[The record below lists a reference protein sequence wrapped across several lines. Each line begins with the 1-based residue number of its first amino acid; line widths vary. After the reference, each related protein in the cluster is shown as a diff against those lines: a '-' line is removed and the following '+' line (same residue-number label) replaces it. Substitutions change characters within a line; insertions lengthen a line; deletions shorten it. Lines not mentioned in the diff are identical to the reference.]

1 MSYTQDTLPLSAV
14 ATERL
19 SSIDAKAL
27 RTNPIPLSEPGPMRF
42 AISQA
47 VQITPQTF
55 GTWEHLPGGGRLWRL
70 RLEAPGATDLN
81 LGFRS
86 YWLPWGA
93 TLHILSERESD
104 YEGPYTAHDNKPHGQ
119 LWTPPVPGDR
129 ITLELY
135 VPGAAE
141 EAPQLT
147 LVHVGVG
154 YRDILRRQSFP
165 KNHGTC
171 HIDVVCPQG
180 NNWRDEI
187 RSVAMLTI
195 GGTGTCTGT
204 LIMDVPGTFRPFVLT
219 AAHCRIDPTT
229 TPTVVA
235 LWNFQATTCG
245 AQTGASTQS
254 QSGATFRA
262 SEADVDMALIELDD
276 RPDASFEVYYAGW
289 DRSGITP
296 QGSVGIHHPRADVKS
311 ISINT
316 DPLTSDVSCLSTNV
330 DETHWIVDNWEEGVT
345 EEGSSG
351 SGLWDA
357 GTKHLVGML
366 SGGTSFCSNPDGS
379 DCYGKF
385 SVAWARGLSAVLDPN
400 NQGALTVSGANP
412 ETSPESPPAIPPGLA
427 PVDSPGLAPE
437 KPSIAEL
444 APVKPITLRP
454 VATARS
460 SGGGCAVSPGARFDP
475 TLIGVLGLMVAYT

>member
-1 MSYTQDTLPLSAV
+1 MS
-14 ATERL
+14 
-19 SSIDAKAL
+19 
-27 RTNPIPLSEPGPMRF
+27 F

-47 VQITPQTF
+47 VQITPQTS
-55 GTWEHLPGGGRLWRL
+55 GTWENLPEGGRLWRL
-70 RLEAPGATDLN
+70 RLEAPGATDFN

-135 VPGAAE
+135 VPEAAE

-154 YRDILRRQSFP
+154 YQDILRRQPFL
-165 KNHGTC
+165 KNHDTC

-180 NNWRDEI
+180 NEWRDEI

-195 GGTGTCTGT
+195 EGTRACTGT

-219 AAHCRIDPTT
+219 AAHCEIDSTT
-229 TPTVVA
+229 APTVVA

-245 AQTGASTQS
+245 AQNGASTQS

-262 SEADVDMALIELDD
+262 SEADVDVTLIELDD
-276 RPDASFEVYYAGW
+276 RPDASFEVFYSGW

-296 QGSVGIHHPRADVKS
+296 QGSVGIHHPEAHVKS
-311 ISINT
+311 ISIDT
-316 DPLTSDVSCLSTNV
+316 DPPSSDVSCISTNV
-330 DETHWIVDNWEEGVT
+330 DETHWVVNNWEEGITAV
-345 EEGSSG
+345 GSSG
-351 SGLWDA
+351 SGLWDSR
-357 GTKHLVGML
+357 TKSLVGVL
-366 SGGTSFCSNPDGS
+366 SGGASFCSNPDGS

-385 SVAWARGLSAVLDPN
+385 SVAWTRGLSTVLDPN
-400 NQGALTVSGANP
+400 NQGVLTVSGADP
-412 ETSPESPPAIPPGLA
+412 TTSLGSSPPSAPP
-427 PVDSPGLAPE
+427 DLAPE
-437 KPSIAEL
+437 KPSIVAL
-444 APVKPITLRP
+444 APVKPITQRP
-454 VATARS
+454 VAIARS
-460 SGGGCAVSPGARFDP
+460 SGGGCAMSPGSRFDP
-475 TLIGVLGLMVAYT
+475 TLIGLLGLMVAYLAWRHR